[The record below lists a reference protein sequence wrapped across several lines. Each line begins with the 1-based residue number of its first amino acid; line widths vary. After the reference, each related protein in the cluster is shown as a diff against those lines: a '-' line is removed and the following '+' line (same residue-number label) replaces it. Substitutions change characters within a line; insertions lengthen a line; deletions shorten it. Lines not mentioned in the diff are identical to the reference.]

1 MNDGMKKF
9 SNMRSMMTALLCVLL
24 SFSAIAQNRITVTG
38 VIYDENGEPMPGA
51 GVLIEGTTKGAV
63 ADIDGKY
70 SIETAK
76 GTALV
81 YNFIG
86 YKDQVVT
93 VREKS
98 VINVTLEPDR
108 TVLDEV
114 VVVGYGTMK
123 KSDLT
128 GSVSSVNSK
137 AIEVFKTGSVMEAL
151 GGQVAGVN
159 VVSADGTPGGSF
171 DIKIRG
177 IGTVNGDS
185 SPLYIVDGFEVESL
199 SFLASQDILKMDF
212 LKDASAS
219 AIYGARAANGVV
231 LVTTKSGRN
240 GRPEVTYNG
249 SASYR
254 VLSKQLEVLDPYEF
268 VKLQL
273 ELNPTRYGT
282 RYFNVGED
290 SKGQPYKYQSMDDY
304 LGVTGVRWQDEAF
317 RPTWSQNHDISV
329 RGGSKD
335 TQYNISFSHFD
346 EDGLFKANTYKKNTA
361 RIKFTQN
368 IFKWLK
374 FDASVNYTNRKTT
387 GIGTGGSTLSNILQY
402 RPVGGLYTS
411 DYQLRY
417 NAVDPMLEEV
427 GLSNSNYF
435 NPILNS
441 ETVDQVTRI
450 DQWFANGS
458 LTFNLAKGLTFKTS
472 ASYSTDFRRSDTFY
486 SDESANASRGSGAYG
501 GSNYYR
507 GLKWSNSN
515 VLTYAKTF
523 DKKHATNFTL
533 GHETTY
539 NMTEN
544 LYGESKEF
552 PLDNLGVDNLGLGAV
567 PSSVTSNKSDSR
579 RLSFFARAFYSYDER
594 YMITATVRADA
605 STVFAASNK
614 WGFFP
619 SFAAAWNIAN
629 EPFLKDVKWIDNL
642 KLRAGW
648 GTVGNDRISNYLS
661 LDLYTSLKYGVG
673 GKQVTVLQPS
683 QLSNKN
689 LKWEGST
696 TTNLGLDLGFFKSR
710 LNVTADAFLKDSKDL
725 LLAQNLAYVT
735 GFGSQWQNVGKVR
748 NKGIELTVN
757 SVNFN
762 NRNFFWS
769 TDFNISFIKN
779 TLVALQDG
787 TDYILSRSG
796 FNSNFSSY
804 DYIAMVGEAI
814 GNMYGYVFDGIY
826 QSDDF
831 NVHADGTMHLKPGI
845 VDISEHAGEA
855 VKPGFVKY
863 KDIDG
868 DGIITTEDRQIIG
881 NGQPDWFGGIT
892 NSFQVYGVDLS
903 FMFQYS
909 VGNDVYNAQ
918 RMFSTQS
925 RLEMQNNL
933 AEVKDRWTAT
943 NASNLVPSAKGYVA
957 YDVYSRFIED
967 GSFLRLKNITL
978 GYTIPE
984 RLTRKFYVNKLRIY
998 ASANNLFLLTK
1009 YSGFDP
1015 EVNMKSS
1022 NLMPSFDFG
1031 AYPKSKTF
1039 TFGVELNF

>member
-1 MNDGMKKF
+1 MKRF
-9 SNMRSMMTALLCVLL
+9 SSDKMRRLMTALICVLL
-24 SFSAIAQNRITVTG
+24 SFSAIAQKRLTVTG
-38 VIYDENGEPMPGA
+38 VVSDENGAPLTGA
-51 GVLIEGTTKGAV
+51 GVMIEGTLKGTV
-63 ADIDGKY
+63 TDIDGKY
-70 SIETAK
+70 SIEAAT
-76 GTALV
+76 GTVLI

-86 YKDQVVT
+86 YKNHSVI
-93 VREKS
+93 VRDNS
-98 VINVTLEPDR
+98 VINVSLEPDR
-108 TVLDEV
+108 NILDEV

-128 GSVSSVNSK
+128 GSVSSVSSK
-137 AIEVFKTGSVMEAL
+137 AIEVFKTGHVMEAL
-151 GGQVAGVN
+151 GGQIAGVN
-159 VVSADGTPGGSF
+159 ITSTDGTPGGGF

-185 SPLYIVDGFEVESL
+185 SPLYIVDGFEVESI
-199 SFLASQDILKMDF
+199 SFLANQDIAKIDV

-231 LVTTKSGRN
+231 LVTTKSGRV

-254 VLSKQLEVLDPYEF
+254 TLSKQLEVLDPYEF

-304 LGVTGVRWQDEAF
+304 LGVTGVRWQEEAF

-335 TQYNISFSHFD
+335 SQYNISFSHFD

-368 IFKWLK
+368 IFKWLR
-374 FDASVNYTNRKTT
+374 FDTSVNYTNRKTT

-458 LTFNLAKGLTFKTS
+458 LTFQLAKGLTFKTS
-472 ASYSTDFRRSDTFY
+472 GSFSTDVRRSDTFY

-501 GSNYYR
+501 GSNISR
-507 GLKWSNSN
+507 TLKWSNSN

-523 DKKHATNFTL
+523 NEKHVTNFTL

-539 NMTEN
+539 NMVEN

-552 PLDNLGVDNLGLGAV
+552 PLDNLGTDNLGLGAV

-579 RLSFFARAFYSYDER
+579 RLSFFARAFYNYDQR

-619 SFAAAWNIAN
+619 SFAGAWNIAN
-629 EPFLKDVKWIDNL
+629 EPFLKDVEWIDNL

-683 QLSNKN
+683 QLSNKD

-710 LNVTADAFLKDSKDL
+710 LNITLDAFLKDSKDL

-762 NRNFFWS
+762 KKNFFWS

-804 DYIAMVGEAI
+804 DYIAMVGESL

-831 NVHADGTMHLKPGI
+831 NVYADGTMHLKPGI

-863 KDIDG
+863 KDLDG

-892 NSFQVYGVDLS
+892 NSFQFYGVDFS
-903 FMFQYS
+903 FMFQFC

-984 RLTRKFYVNKLRIY
+984 RLTRKIFVSKLRLY
-998 ASANNLFLLTK
+998 ATASNLFLLTK

-1031 AYPKSKTF
+1031 AYPKNKTF

>member
-1 MNDGMKKF
+1 MKIF
-9 SNMRSMMTALLCVLL
+9 SSNNMKRLMTALMCVLL
-24 SFSAIAQNRITVTG
+24 SFSALAQKKLTVTG
-38 VIYDENGEPMPGA
+38 VVSDETGSPLTGA
-51 GVLIEGTTKGAV
+51 GVMIVGTSKGTV
-63 ADIDGKY
+63 TDIDGKY
-70 SIETAK
+70 SIEVAS
-76 GTALV
+76 GAALV
-81 YNFIG
+81 YNYIG
-86 YKDQVVT
+86 YETKQII
-93 VREKS
+93 VRDNK
-98 VINVTLEPDR
+98 VINVTLTPDKN
-108 TVLDEV
+108 VLDDV
-114 VVVGYGTMK
+114 VVIGYGTMK

-128 GSVSSVNSK
+128 GSVSSVSSK
-137 AIEVFKTGSVMEAL
+137 AIEAFKTGTVMEAL
-151 GGQVAGVN
+151 GGQIAGVN
-159 VVSADGTPGGSF
+159 IVSTDGTPGGSF

-185 SPLYIVDGFEVESL
+185 SPLYIVDGFEVESI
-199 SFLASQDILKMDF
+199 SYLANQDIQSIDV

-219 AIYGARAANGVV
+219 AIYGARAANGVI
-231 LVTTKSGRN
+231 LVTTKSGRE
-240 GRPEVTYNG
+240 GRTEVTYNG

-290 SKGQPYKYQSMDDY
+290 SNGTPYKYQSMDDY
-304 LGVTGVRWQDEAF
+304 IGVQGVQWQNESF

-329 RGGSKD
+329 RGGNKD

-346 EDGLFKANTYKKNTA
+346 EDGLFQANTYTKNSA
-361 RIKFTQN
+361 RVKISQK
-368 IFKWLK
+368 IFKWLR
-374 FDASVNYTNRKTT
+374 FDGSVNYTNRKNT

-441 ETVDQVTRI
+441 ETVDQTTKI
-450 DQWFANGS
+450 DQWIANGS
-458 LTFNLAKGLTFKTS
+458 LTFQLAKGLTFKTS
-472 ASYSTDFRRSDTFY
+472 GSYSTDFRRYDTFY
-486 SDESANASRGSGAYG
+486 SDESAMAARGSGAYG
-501 GSNYYR
+501 NSSITRN
-507 GLKWSNSN
+507 LKWSNSN

-523 DKKHATNFTL
+523 AKKHATNFTL
-533 GHETTY
+533 GHETVY
-539 NMTEN
+539 NMSEN

-567 PSSVTSNKSDSR
+567 PSSVSSSKSDSR
-579 RLSFFARAFYSYDER
+579 RLSFFARAFYNYDQR
-594 YMITATVRADA
+594 YMLTATVRADA
-605 STVFAASNK
+605 STVFSDQNK

-619 SFAAAWNIAN
+619 SFAAAWNIAK
-629 EPFLKDVKWIDNL
+629 EPFMKDVSWMDNF

-648 GTVGNDRISNYLS
+648 GTVGNDKISNYLS
-661 LDLYTSLKYGVG
+661 LDLYSSLKYGVG
-673 GKQVTVLQPS
+673 GKQVTVLQPT
-683 QLSNKN
+683 QLSNKD

-696 TTNLGLDLGFFKSR
+696 TTNLGLDLGFFDSR
-710 LNVTADAFLKDSKDL
+710 LNVTIDAFLKDSKDL
-725 LLAQNLAYVT
+725 LLAQNLALAT
-735 GFGSQWQNVGKVR
+735 GFSSQWQNVGKVR
-748 NKGIELTVN
+748 NKGIELTINSINVN
-757 SVNFN
+757 KK
-762 NRNFFWS
+762 NFFWS
-769 TDFNISFIKN
+769 TDFNISFIRN
-779 TLVALQDG
+779 TLVSLQDG

-804 DYIAMVGEAI
+804 DYIAMVGESL

-855 VKPGFVKY
+855 VKPGYVKY
-863 KDIDG
+863 KDLDG
-868 DGIITTEDRQIIG
+868 DGIITTDDRQIIG
-881 NGQPDWFGGIT
+881 NGQPDMYGGIT
-892 NSFQVYGVDLS
+892 NTFKLYGIDLS
-903 FMFQYS
+903 FMFQFS
-909 VGNDVYNAQ
+909 IGNDVYNAQ

-943 NASNLVPSAKGYVA
+943 NASNLVPAAKGYVP

-984 RLTRKFYVNKLRIY
+984 KLTRKIHISKLRFY
-998 ASANNLFLLTK
+998 ASANNLFILTK

-1015 EVNMKSS
+1015 EVNMRSS

-1031 AYPKSKTF
+1031 AYPKNKAF
-1039 TFGVELNF
+1039 TFGIELNF

>member
-1 MNDGMKKF
+1 
-9 SNMRSMMTALLCVLL
+9 MTALLCVLL
-24 SFSAIAQNRITVTG
+24 SFSAIAQNRLTVTG
-38 VIYDENGEPMPGA
+38 VVSDENGEPLAGA
-51 GVLIEGTTKGAV
+51 GVLIEGTTKGTV
-63 ADIDGKY
+63 TDIDGKY
-70 SIETAK
+70 SIEAAK
-76 GTALV
+76 GTVLV
-81 YNFIG
+81 FNYIG
-86 YKDQVVT
+86 YKNQNVI
-93 VREKS
+93 VREKAS
-98 VINVTLEPDR
+98 INVTLEPDR

-128 GSVSSVNSK
+128 GSVSSVSSK
-137 AIEVFKTGSVMEAL
+137 AIEVFKTATVMEAL
-151 GGQVAGVN
+151 GGQIAGVN
-159 VVSADGTPGGSF
+159 ITSADGTPGGGF

-177 IGTVNGDS
+177 IGTVNGDA

-199 SFLASQDILKMDF
+199 SFLANQDILKIDV

-254 VLSKQLEVLDPYEF
+254 ILAKQLEVLDPYEF

-273 ELNPTRYGT
+273 ELNPNRYGT

-290 SKGQPYKYQSMDDY
+290 SKGQPYKYQSMEDY
-304 LGVTGVRWQDEAF
+304 LGVEGVKWQDEAF

-335 TQYNISFSHFD
+335 SQYNISFSHFD
-346 EDGLFKANTYKKNTA
+346 EDGLFKANTFRKNTA

-368 IFKWLK
+368 IFKWLR

-458 LTFNLAKGLTFKTS
+458 LTFQLAKGLTFKTS
-472 ASYSTDFRRSDTFY
+472 ASYSNDFRRNDTFY
-486 SDESANASRGSGAYG
+486 SDESANASRSSGAYG
-501 GSNYYR
+501 GSTTQR
-507 GLKWSNSN
+507 TLKWSNSN

-523 DKKHATNFTL
+523 DKKHVTNFTL

-539 NMTEN
+539 NMSES

-567 PSSVTSNKSDSR
+567 PSSVTSSKSDSR

-605 STVFAASNK
+605 STVFSASNK
-614 WGFFP
+614 WGCFP

-629 EPFLKDVKWIDNL
+629 EPFLKDAQWIDNL

-696 TTNLGLDLGFFKSR
+696 TTNVGLDLGFFKSR
-710 LNVTADAFLKDSKDL
+710 LNVTLDAFLKDSKDL

-748 NKGIELTVN
+748 NKGIELTIN

-762 NRNFFWS
+762 RKNFFWS

-779 TLVALQDG
+779 TLMSLQDG

-831 NVHADGTMHLKPGI
+831 NVYADGTMHLKPGI

-863 KDIDG
+863 KDLDG

-892 NSFQVYGVDLS
+892 NSFQFYGVDFS
-903 FMFQYS
+903 FMFQYT

-984 RLTRKFYVNKLRIY
+984 RLTRKIFVSKLRLY
-998 ASANNLFLLTK
+998 ATASNLFLLTK

-1031 AYPKSKTF
+1031 AYPKNKAF

>member
-1 MNDGMKKF
+1 
-9 SNMRSMMTALLCVLL
+9 MRRLMTALICVLL
-24 SFSAIAQNRITVTG
+24 SFSAIAQKRLTVTG
-38 VIYDENGEPMPGA
+38 VVSDENGAPLTGA
-51 GVLIEGTTKGAV
+51 GVMIEGTLKGTV
-63 ADIDGKY
+63 TDIDGKY
-70 SIETAK
+70 SIEAAT
-76 GTALV
+76 GTVLI

-86 YKDQVVT
+86 YKNHSVI
-93 VREKS
+93 VRDNS
-98 VINVTLEPDR
+98 VINVSLEPDR
-108 TVLDEV
+108 NILDEV

-128 GSVSSVNSK
+128 GSVSSVSSK
-137 AIEVFKTGSVMEAL
+137 AIEVFKTGHVMEAL
-151 GGQVAGVN
+151 GGQIAGVN
-159 VVSADGTPGGSF
+159 ITSTDGTPGGGF

-185 SPLYIVDGFEVESL
+185 SPLYIVDGFEVESI
-199 SFLASQDILKMDF
+199 SFLANQDIAKIDV

-231 LVTTKSGRN
+231 LVTTKSGRV

-254 VLSKQLEVLDPYEF
+254 ILSKQLEVLDPYEF

-304 LGVTGVRWQDEAF
+304 LGVTGVRWQEEAF

-335 TQYNISFSHFD
+335 SQYNISFSHFD

-368 IFKWLK
+368 IFKWLR
-374 FDASVNYTNRKTT
+374 FDTSVNYTNRKTT

-458 LTFNLAKGLTFKTS
+458 LTFQLAKGLTFKTS
-472 ASYSTDFRRSDTFY
+472 GSFSTDVRRSDTFY

-501 GSNYYR
+501 GSNISR
-507 GLKWSNSN
+507 TLKWSNSN

-523 DKKHATNFTL
+523 NEKHVTNFTL

-539 NMTEN
+539 NMVEN

-552 PLDNLGVDNLGLGAV
+552 PLDNLGTDNLGLGAV

-579 RLSFFARAFYSYDER
+579 RLSFFARAFYNYDQR

-619 SFAAAWNIAN
+619 SFAGAWNIAN
-629 EPFLKDVKWIDNL
+629 EPFLKDVEWIDNL

-683 QLSNKN
+683 QLSNKD

-710 LNVTADAFLKDSKDL
+710 LNITLDAFLKDSKDL

-762 NRNFFWS
+762 KKNFFWS

-804 DYIAMVGEAI
+804 DYIAMVGESL

-831 NVHADGTMHLKPGI
+831 NVYADGTMHLKPGI

-863 KDIDG
+863 KDLDG

-892 NSFQVYGVDLS
+892 NSFQFYGVDFS
-903 FMFQYS
+903 FMFQFC

-984 RLTRKFYVNKLRIY
+984 RLTRKIFVSKLRLY
-998 ASANNLFLLTK
+998 ATASNLFLLTK

-1031 AYPKSKTF
+1031 AYPKNKTF

>member
-1 MNDGMKKF
+1 
-9 SNMRSMMTALLCVLL
+9 MTALICVLL
-24 SFSAIAQNRITVTG
+24 SFSAIAQKRLTVTG
-38 VIYDENGEPMPGA
+38 VVSDENGAPLTGA
-51 GVLIEGTTKGAV
+51 GVMIEGTLKGTV
-63 ADIDGKY
+63 TDIDGKY
-70 SIETAK
+70 SIEAAT
-76 GTALV
+76 GTVLI

-86 YKDQVVT
+86 YKNHSVI
-93 VREKS
+93 VRDNS
-98 VINVTLEPDR
+98 VINVSLEPDR
-108 TVLDEV
+108 NILDEV

-128 GSVSSVNSK
+128 GSVSSVSSK
-137 AIEVFKTGSVMEAL
+137 AIEVFKTGHVMEAL
-151 GGQVAGVN
+151 GGQIAGVN
-159 VVSADGTPGGSF
+159 ITSTDGTPGGGF

-185 SPLYIVDGFEVESL
+185 SPLYIVDGFEVESI
-199 SFLASQDILKMDF
+199 SFLANQDIAKIDV

-231 LVTTKSGRN
+231 LVTTKSGRV

-254 VLSKQLEVLDPYEF
+254 TLSKQLEVLDPYEF

-304 LGVTGVRWQDEAF
+304 LGVTGVRWQEEAF

-335 TQYNISFSHFD
+335 SQYNILFSHFD

-368 IFKWLK
+368 IFKWLR
-374 FDASVNYTNRKTT
+374 FDTSVNYTNRKTT

-458 LTFNLAKGLTFKTS
+458 LTFQLAKGLTFKTS
-472 ASYSTDFRRSDTFY
+472 GSFSTDVRRSDTFY

-501 GSNYYR
+501 GSNISR
-507 GLKWSNSN
+507 TLKWSNSN

-523 DKKHATNFTL
+523 NEKHVTNFTL

-539 NMTEN
+539 NMVEN

-552 PLDNLGVDNLGLGAV
+552 PLDNLGTDNLGLGAV

-579 RLSFFARAFYSYDER
+579 RLSFFARAFYNYDQR

-619 SFAAAWNIAN
+619 SFAGAWNIAN
-629 EPFLKDVKWIDNL
+629 EPFLKDVEWIDNL

-683 QLSNKN
+683 QLSNKD

-710 LNVTADAFLKDSKDL
+710 LNITLDAFLKDSKDL

-762 NRNFFWS
+762 KKNFFWS

-804 DYIAMVGEAI
+804 DYIAMVGESL

-831 NVHADGTMHLKPGI
+831 NVYADGTMHLKPGI

-863 KDIDG
+863 KDLDG

-892 NSFQVYGVDLS
+892 NSFQFYGVDFS
-903 FMFQYS
+903 FMFQFC

-984 RLTRKFYVNKLRIY
+984 RLTRKIFVSKLRLY
-998 ASANNLFLLTK
+998 ATASNLFLLTK

-1031 AYPKSKTF
+1031 AYPKNKTF

>member
-1 MNDGMKKF
+1 MKIF
-9 SNMRSMMTALLCVLL
+9 SNMRSLMTALLCVLL
-24 SFSAIAQNRITVTG
+24 SFSAIAQNRLTVTG
-38 VIYDENGEPMPGA
+38 VVSDENSEPLVGA
-51 GVLIEGTTKGAV
+51 GVLIEGTTKGTV
-63 ADIDGKY
+63 TDIDGKY
-70 SIETAK
+70 SIEAAK
-76 GTALV
+76 GTVLV
-81 YNFIG
+81 FNYIG
-86 YKDQVVT
+86 YKNQNVI
-93 VREKS
+93 VREKAS
-98 VINVTLEPDR
+98 INVTLEPDR

-128 GSVSSVNSK
+128 GSVSSVSSK
-137 AIEVFKTGSVMEAL
+137 AIEVFKTATVMEAL
-151 GGQVAGVN
+151 GGQIAGVN
-159 VVSADGTPGGSF
+159 ITSADGTPGGSF

-177 IGTVNGDS
+177 IGTVNGDA

-199 SFLASQDILKMDF
+199 SFLANQDILKIDV

-254 VLSKQLEVLDPYEF
+254 ILAKQLEVLDPYEF

-273 ELNPTRYGT
+273 ELNPNRYGT

-290 SKGQPYKYQSMDDY
+290 SKGQPYKYQSMEDY
-304 LGVTGVRWQDEAF
+304 LGVEGVKWQDEAF

-335 TQYNISFSHFD
+335 SQYNISFSHFD
-346 EDGLFKANTYKKNTA
+346 EDGLFKANTFRKNTA

-368 IFKWLK
+368 IFKWLR

-458 LTFNLAKGLTFKTS
+458 LTFQLAKGLTFKTS
-472 ASYSTDFRRSDTFY
+472 ASYSNDFRRNDTFY
-486 SDESANASRGSGAYG
+486 SDESANASRSSGAYG
-501 GSNYYR
+501 GSTTQR
-507 GLKWSNSN
+507 TLKWSNSN

-523 DKKHATNFTL
+523 DKKHVTNFTL

-539 NMTEN
+539 NMSES

-567 PSSVTSNKSDSR
+567 PSSVTSSKSDSR
-579 RLSFFARAFYSYDER
+579 RLSFFARAFYNYDQR

-629 EPFLKDVKWIDNL
+629 EPFLKDVSWIDNL

-710 LNVTADAFLKDSKDL
+710 LNVTLDAFLKDSKDL

-748 NKGIELTVN
+748 NKGIELTIN

-762 NRNFFWS
+762 RKNFFWS

-779 TLVALQDG
+779 TLMSLQDG

-804 DYIAMVGEAI
+804 DYIAMVGESL

-831 NVHADGTMHLKPGI
+831 NVYADGTMHLKPGI

-863 KDIDG
+863 KDLDG

-892 NSFQVYGVDLS
+892 NSFQFYGVDFS
-903 FMFQYS
+903 FMFQYT

-984 RLTRKFYVNKLRIY
+984 RLTRKIFVSKLRLY
-998 ASANNLFLLTK
+998 ATASNLFLLTK

-1031 AYPKSKTF
+1031 AYPKNKAF

>member
-1 MNDGMKKF
+1 MKIF
-9 SNMRSMMTALLCVLL
+9 SNMRSLMTALLCVLL
-24 SFSAIAQNRITVTG
+24 SFSAIAQNRLTVTG
-38 VIYDENGEPMPGA
+38 VVSDENGEPLAGA
-51 GVLIEGTTKGAV
+51 GVLIEGTTKGTV
-63 ADIDGKY
+63 TDIDGKY
-70 SIETAK
+70 SIEAAK
-76 GTALV
+76 GTVLV
-81 YNFIG
+81 FNYIG
-86 YKDQVVT
+86 YKNQNVI
-93 VREKS
+93 VREKAS
-98 VINVTLEPDR
+98 INVTLEPDR

-128 GSVSSVNSK
+128 GSVSSVSSK
-137 AIEVFKTGSVMEAL
+137 AIEVFKTATVMEAL
-151 GGQVAGVN
+151 GGQIAGVN
-159 VVSADGTPGGSF
+159 ITSADGTPGGGF

-177 IGTVNGDS
+177 IGTVNGDA

-199 SFLASQDILKMDF
+199 SFLANQDILKIDV

-335 TQYNISFSHFD
+335 SQYNISFSHFD
-346 EDGLFKANTYKKNTA
+346 EDGLFKANTFRKNTA

-368 IFKWLK
+368 IFKWLR

-458 LTFNLAKGLTFKTS
+458 LTFQLAKGLTFKTS
-472 ASYSTDFRRSDTFY
+472 ASYSNDFRRNDTFY
-486 SDESANASRGSGAYG
+486 SDESANASRSSGAYG
-501 GSNYYR
+501 GSTTQR
-507 GLKWSNSN
+507 TLKWSNSN

-523 DKKHATNFTL
+523 DKKHVTNFTL

-539 NMTEN
+539 NMSES

-567 PSSVTSNKSDSR
+567 PSSVTSSKSDSR

-605 STVFAASNK
+605 STVFSASNK
-614 WGFFP
+614 WGCFP

-629 EPFLKDVKWIDNL
+629 EPFLKDAQWIDNL

-696 TTNLGLDLGFFKSR
+696 TTNVGLDLGFFKSR
-710 LNVTADAFLKDSKDL
+710 LNVTLDAFLKDSKDL

-748 NKGIELTVN
+748 NKGIELTIN

-762 NRNFFWS
+762 RKNFFWS

-779 TLVALQDG
+779 TLMSLQDG

-831 NVHADGTMHLKPGI
+831 NVYADGTMHLKPGI

-863 KDIDG
+863 KDLDG

-892 NSFQVYGVDLS
+892 NSFQFYGVDFS
-903 FMFQYS
+903 FMFQYT

-984 RLTRKFYVNKLRIY
+984 RLTRKIFVSKLRLY
-998 ASANNLFLLTK
+998 ATASNLFLLTK

-1031 AYPKSKTF
+1031 AYPKNKAF

>member
-1 MNDGMKKF
+1 MKIF
-9 SNMRSMMTALLCVLL
+9 SNMRSLMTALLCVLL
-24 SFSAIAQNRITVTG
+24 SFSAIAQNRLTVTG
-38 VIYDENGEPMPGA
+38 VVSDENGEPLAGA
-51 GVLIEGTTKGAV
+51 GVLIEGTTKGTV
-63 ADIDGKY
+63 TDIDGKY
-70 SIETAK
+70 SIEAAK
-76 GTALV
+76 GTVLV
-81 YNFIG
+81 FNYIG
-86 YKDQVVT
+86 YKNQNVI
-93 VREKS
+93 VREKAS
-98 VINVTLEPDR
+98 INVTLEPDR

-128 GSVSSVNSK
+128 GSVSSVSSK
-137 AIEVFKTGSVMEAL
+137 AIEVFKTATVMEAL
-151 GGQVAGVN
+151 GGQIAGVN
-159 VVSADGTPGGSF
+159 ITSADGTPGGGF

-177 IGTVNGDS
+177 IGTVNGDA

-199 SFLASQDILKMDF
+199 SFLANQDILKIDV

-254 VLSKQLEVLDPYEF
+254 ILAKQLEVLDPYEF

-273 ELNPTRYGT
+273 ELNPNRYGT

-290 SKGQPYKYQSMDDY
+290 SKGQPYKYQSMEDY
-304 LGVTGVRWQDEAF
+304 LGVEGVKWQDEAF

-335 TQYNISFSHFD
+335 SQYNISFSHFD
-346 EDGLFKANTYKKNTA
+346 EDGLFKANTFRKNTA

-368 IFKWLK
+368 IFKWLR

-458 LTFNLAKGLTFKTS
+458 LTFQLAKGLTFKTS
-472 ASYSTDFRRSDTFY
+472 ASYSNDFRRNDTFY
-486 SDESANASRGSGAYG
+486 SDESANASRSSGAYG
-501 GSNYYR
+501 GSTTQR
-507 GLKWSNSN
+507 TLKWSNSN

-523 DKKHATNFTL
+523 DKKHVTNFTL

-539 NMTEN
+539 NMSES

-567 PSSVTSNKSDSR
+567 PSSVTSSKSDSR

-605 STVFAASNK
+605 STVFSASNK
-614 WGFFP
+614 WGCFP

-629 EPFLKDVKWIDNL
+629 EPFLKDAQWIDNL

-696 TTNLGLDLGFFKSR
+696 TTNVGLDLGFFKSR
-710 LNVTADAFLKDSKDL
+710 LNVTLDAFLKDSKDL

-748 NKGIELTVN
+748 NKGIELTIN

-762 NRNFFWS
+762 RKNFFWS

-779 TLVALQDG
+779 TLMSLQDG

-831 NVHADGTMHLKPGI
+831 NVYADGTMHLKPGI

-863 KDIDG
+863 KDLDG

-892 NSFQVYGVDLS
+892 NSFQFYGVDFS
-903 FMFQYS
+903 FMFQYT

-984 RLTRKFYVNKLRIY
+984 RLTRKIFVSKLRLY
-998 ASANNLFLLTK
+998 ATASNLFLLTK

-1031 AYPKSKTF
+1031 AYPKNKAF

>member
-1 MNDGMKKF
+1 
-9 SNMRSMMTALLCVLL
+9 MRRLMTALVCVLL
-24 SFSAIAQNRITVTG
+24 SFSAIAQKRLTVTG
-38 VIYDENGEPMPGA
+38 VVSDENGDPLAGA
-51 GVLIEGTTKGAV
+51 GVMIEGTNKGTV
-63 ADIDGKY
+63 TDIDGKY
-70 SIETAK
+70 SIETAT
-76 GTALV
+76 GAVLV

-86 YKDQVVT
+86 YKNQSEI
-93 VREKS
+93 VRENK
-98 VINVTLEPDR
+98 VINVVLEPDKNI
-108 TVLDEV
+108 LDEV

-151 GGQVAGVN
+151 GGQIAGVN
-159 VVSADGTPGGSF
+159 ITSADGTPGGGF

-177 IGTVNGDS
+177 IGTVNGDA
-185 SPLYIVDGFEVESL
+185 SPLYIVDGFEVDNL
-199 SFLASQDILKMDF
+199 SFLANQDILKVDV

-240 GRPEVTYNG
+240 GRTEVTYNG

-254 VLSKQLEVLDPYEF
+254 VLAKQLEVLDPYEF

-273 ELNPTRYGT
+273 ELNPTRYGQ

-304 LGVTGVRWQDEAF
+304 LGMQGVRWQNEAF
-317 RPTWSQNHDISV
+317 RPTWSSNHDISV
-329 RGGSKD
+329 RGGDKD
-335 TQYNISFSHFD
+335 TQYNLSFSHFD
-346 EDGLFKANTYKKNTA
+346 EDGLFKANTFKKNTA
-361 RIKFTQN
+361 RIKFTQQ
-368 IFKWLK
+368 ILKWLK
-374 FDASVNYTNRKTT
+374 FDASINYTNSKTT

-402 RPVGGLYTS
+402 RPTGGLYTS

-441 ETVDQVTRI
+441 ETVDQVKKI
-450 DQWFANGS
+450 DQWIANGS
-458 LTFNLAKGLTFKTS
+458 LTFRLAKGLTFKTS
-472 ASYSTDFRRSDTFY
+472 ASFNTAFRRDDTFY
-486 SDESANASRGSGAYG
+486 KDESAMASRGSGAYG
-501 GSNYYR
+501 NSKTTR
-507 GLKWSNSN
+507 SLRWSNSN

-523 DKKHATNFTL
+523 DKKHVTNFTL

-539 NMTEN
+539 TLSEN
-544 LYGESKEF
+544 IYGESKEF

-567 PSSVTSNKSDSR
+567 PSAVTSGKSDSR
-579 RLSFFARAFYSYDER
+579 RLSFFARAFYNYDQR
-594 YMITATVRADA
+594 YMLTVTARADA

-619 SFAAAWNIAN
+619 SFAGAWNIAN
-629 EPFLKDVKWIDNL
+629 EPFMKDVNWIDNF

-661 LDLYTSLKYGVG
+661 LDLYSSLKYGVG

-683 QLSNKN
+683 QLSNKD

-696 TTNLGLDLGFFKSR
+696 TTNLGLDLGFFDSR
-710 LNVTADAFLKDSKDL
+710 INVTVDAFMKDSKDL

-748 NKGIELTVN
+748 NKGIELTIN
-757 SVNFN
+757 SVNIN
-762 NRNFFWS
+762 KKNFFWS

-787 TDYILSRSG
+787 TDYILSKTG

-804 DYIAMVGEAI
+804 DYIAMVGESL

-845 VDISEHAGEA
+845 VDISDHAGEA

-863 KDIDG
+863 KDLDG

-892 NSFQVYGVDLS
+892 NSFQFYGVDLS
-903 FMFQYS
+903 FMFQFT

-984 RLTRKFYVNKLRIY
+984 RLTRKIYVSKLRVY

-1015 EVNMKSS
+1015 EVNMRSS

-1031 AYPKSKTF
+1031 AYPKNKAF

>member
-1 MNDGMKKF
+1 
-9 SNMRSMMTALLCVLL
+9 
-24 SFSAIAQNRITVTG
+24 
-38 VIYDENGEPMPGA
+38 
-51 GVLIEGTTKGAV
+51 
-63 ADIDGKY
+63 
-70 SIETAK
+70 
-76 GTALV
+76 
-81 YNFIG
+81 
-86 YKDQVVT
+86 
-93 VREKS
+93 
-98 VINVTLEPDR
+98 
-108 TVLDEV
+108 
-114 VVVGYGTMK
+114 
-123 KSDLT
+123 
-128 GSVSSVNSK
+128 
-137 AIEVFKTGSVMEAL
+137 
-151 GGQVAGVN
+151 
-159 VVSADGTPGGSF
+159 
-171 DIKIRG
+171 
-177 IGTVNGDS
+177 
-185 SPLYIVDGFEVESL
+185 
-199 SFLASQDILKMDF
+199 
-212 LKDASAS
+212 
-219 AIYGARAANGVV
+219 
-231 LVTTKSGRN
+231 
-240 GRPEVTYNG
+240 
-249 SASYR
+249 
-254 VLSKQLEVLDPYEF
+254 
-268 VKLQL
+268 
-273 ELNPTRYGT
+273 
-282 RYFNVGED
+282 
-290 SKGQPYKYQSMDDY
+290 
-304 LGVTGVRWQDEAF
+304 
-317 RPTWSQNHDISV
+317 
-329 RGGSKD
+329 
-335 TQYNISFSHFD
+335 
-346 EDGLFKANTYKKNTA
+346 
-361 RIKFTQN
+361 
-368 IFKWLK
+368 
-374 FDASVNYTNRKTT
+374 
-387 GIGTGGSTLSNILQY
+387 
-402 RPVGGLYTS
+402 
-411 DYQLRY
+411 
-417 NAVDPMLEEV
+417 
-427 GLSNSNYF
+427 
-435 NPILNS
+435 
-441 ETVDQVTRI
+441 
-450 DQWFANGS
+450 
-458 LTFNLAKGLTFKTS
+458 
-472 ASYSTDFRRSDTFY
+472 
-486 SDESANASRGSGAYG
+486 
-501 GSNYYR
+501 
-507 GLKWSNSN
+507 
-515 VLTYAKTF
+515 
-523 DKKHATNFTL
+523 
-533 GHETTY
+533 
-539 NMTEN
+539 MTEN

-567 PSSVTSNKSDSR
+567 PSSVTSNKSDNR

-605 STVFAASNK
+605 STVFSASNK
-614 WGFFP
+614 WGCFP

-629 EPFLKDVKWIDNL
+629 EPFLEDAQWIDNL

-710 LNVTADAFLKDSKDL
+710 LNVTLDAFLKDSKDL

-748 NKGIELTVN
+748 NKGIELTIN

-804 DYIAMVGEAI
+804 DYIAMLGEAL

-881 NGQPDWFGGIT
+881 NGQPDWFGGLT
-892 NSFQVYGVDLS
+892 NSFQFYGVDLS

-943 NASNLVPSAKGYVA
+943 NASNLVPSAKGDVA

-984 RLTRKFYVNKLRIY
+984 RLTRKIFVNKLRIY

>member
-1 MNDGMKKF
+1 
-9 SNMRSMMTALLCVLL
+9 MTALICVLL

-38 VIYDENGEPMPGA
+38 VVSDENGEPLAGA
-51 GVLIEGTTKGAV
+51 GVMIEGTTQGTV
-63 ADIDGKY
+63 TDLDGKY
-70 SIETAK
+70 SIETTTGTILVYNYIGYK
-76 GTALV
+76 SQTALV
-81 YNFIG
+81 RD
-86 YKDQVVT
+86 KK
-93 VREKS
+93 E
-98 VINVTLEPDR
+98 INMVLEPDR
-108 TVLDEV
+108 NILDEV

-159 VVSADGTPGGSF
+159 IVSADGTPRGGF

-199 SFLASQDILKMDF
+199 SFLANQDILSMDF

-254 VLSKQLEVLDPYEF
+254 ILSKQLEVLDPYEF

-273 ELNPTRYGT
+273 ELNPARYGT
-282 RYFNVGED
+282 RYFNVGQD
-290 SKGQPYKYQSMDDY
+290 SKGETYKYQSMEDY
-304 LGVTGVRWQDEAF
+304 IGMEGVRWQDESF

-329 RGGSKD
+329 RGGTKD
-335 TQYNISFSHFD
+335 SQYNISFSHFD

-374 FDASVNYTNRKTT
+374 FDTSINYTNRKTT

-402 RPVGGLYTS
+402 RPTGGLYTS

-458 LTFNLAKGLTFKTS
+458 LTFQLAKGLTFKTS
-472 ASYSTDFRRSDTFY
+472 ASYSNDFRRNDTFY
-486 SDESANASRGSGAYG
+486 SDESANASRSSGAYG
-501 GSNYYR
+501 GSSTQR
-507 GLKWSNSN
+507 TLKWSNSN
-515 VLTYAKTF
+515 VLTYARTF
-523 DKKHATNFTL
+523 AEKHVTNFTL

-539 NMTEN
+539 NLSES

-567 PSSVTSNKSDSR
+567 PSSVTSSKSDSR
-579 RLSFFARAFYSYDER
+579 RLSFFARAFYNYDER
-594 YMITATVRADA
+594 YMLTATVRADA

-629 EPFLKDVKWIDNL
+629 EPFLKDKQWIDNL

-683 QLSNKN
+683 QLSNKD

-696 TTNLGLDLGFFKSR
+696 TTNLGLDLGFFDSR
-710 LNVTADAFLKDSKDL
+710 LNVTVDAFIKDSKDL

-748 NKGIELTVN
+748 NKGIELTIN
-757 SVNFN
+757 SVNVN
-762 NRNFFWS
+762 NKNFFWS

-804 DYIAMVGEAI
+804 DYIAMVGESL

-831 NVHADGTMHLKPGI
+831 EVYADGTMHLKPGI

-855 VKPGFVKY
+855 VQPGFVKY

-892 NSFQVYGVDLS
+892 NRFQFFGVDLS

-984 RLTRKFYVNKLRIY
+984 RLTRKIYVSKLRLY
-998 ASANNLFLLTK
+998 ASANNLFLLTR

-1031 AYPKSKTF
+1031 AYPKNKAF

>member
-1 MNDGMKKF
+1 
-9 SNMRSMMTALLCVLL
+9 MTALMCVLL
-24 SFSAIAQNRITVTG
+24 SFSAIAQKKFTVTG
-38 VIYDENGEPMPGA
+38 VVSDETGAPLTGA
-51 GVLIEGTTKGAV
+51 GVMVVGTSQGTV
-63 ADIDGKY
+63 TDIDGKY
-70 SIETAK
+70 SI
-76 GTALV
+76 
-81 YNFIG
+81 
-86 YKDQVVT
+86 QVVT
-93 VREKS
+93 GAPLVFNYIGYVSEQVVVRDSK
-98 VINVTLEPDR
+98 VINVTLKPDKNI
-108 TVLDEV
+108 LDDV
-114 VVVGYGTMK
+114 VVIGYGTMK

-128 GSVSSVNSK
+128 GSVSSVSSK
-137 AIEVFKTGSVMEAL
+137 SIESFKTGTVMEAL
-151 GGQVAGVN
+151 GGQIAGVN
-159 VVSADGTPGGSF
+159 IVSTDGTPGGGF
-171 DIKIRG
+171 DVKIRG

-185 SPLYIVDGFEVESL
+185 SPLYIVDGFEVESI
-199 SFLASQDILKMDF
+199 SYLANQDIQSIDV

-231 LVTTKSGRN
+231 LVTTKSGRE
-240 GRPEVTYNG
+240 GRTEVTYNG

-254 VLSKQLEVLDPYEF
+254 TLSKQLEVLDPYEF

-273 ELNPTRYGT
+273 ELNPSRYGT

-290 SKGQPYKYQSMDDY
+290 SNGTPYKFQSMDDY
-304 LGVTGVRWQDEAF
+304 IGVKGVQWQNESF
-317 RPTWSQNHDISV
+317 RPTWSQNHDVSV
-329 RGGSKD
+329 RGGNKD

-346 EDGLFKANTYKKNTA
+346 EDGLFQANTYTKNSA
-361 RIKFTQN
+361 RLKINQK
-368 IFKWLK
+368 IFKWLR
-374 FDASVNYTNRKTT
+374 FDATVNYTNSITT

-417 NAVDPMLEEV
+417 NAIDPMLEQL
-427 GLSNSNYF
+427 GMSNSNYF

-441 ETVDQVTRI
+441 ETVDQVKKI
-450 DQWFANGS
+450 DQWIANGA
-458 LTFNLAKGLTFKTS
+458 LTFQLAKGLTFKTS
-472 ASYSTDFRRSDTFY
+472 GSYNTAFRRDDTFY
-486 SDESANASRGSGAYG
+486 KAESANAIRGSGPYG
-501 GSNYYR
+501 SSKTTR
-507 GLKWSNSN
+507 TLRWTNSN
-515 VLTYAKTF
+515 VLTYSKTF

-533 GHETTY
+533 GHEYTY
-539 NMTEN
+539 YLTES

-552 PLDNLGVDNLGLGAV
+552 PLDDLGVDNLGLGAV
-567 PSSVTSNKSDSR
+567 PSSVTSSKSDSR
-579 RLSFFARAFYSYDER
+579 RLSFFARAFYNYDQK

-605 STVFAASNK
+605 STVFSEQNK

-629 EPFLKDVKWIDNL
+629 EPFLKDVQWVNTL

-661 LDLYTSLKYGVG
+661 LDLYNPLKYGVG

-683 QLSNKN
+683 QLSNKD

-696 TTNLGLDLGFFKSR
+696 TTNLGLDLGFFDSR
-710 LNVTADAFLKDSKDL
+710 LNVTIDAFLKDSKDL
-725 LLAQNLAYVT
+725 LLAQNLALAT
-735 GFGSQWQNVGKVR
+735 GFSSQWQNVGKVR
-748 NKGIELTVN
+748 NKGIELTINSINVN
-757 SVNFN
+757 KK
-762 NRNFFWS
+762 NFFWS

-779 TLVALQDG
+779 TLVSLQDG

-804 DYIAMVGEAI
+804 DYIAMVGESL

-855 VKPGFVKY
+855 VKPGYVKY
-863 KDIDG
+863 KDLDG

-881 NGQPDWFGGIT
+881 NGQPDWYGGIT
-892 NSFQVYGVDLS
+892 NTFKFYGVDFS
-903 FMFQYS
+903 FLLQYS

-918 RMFSTQS
+918 RMYSTQS

-943 NASNLVPSAKGYVA
+943 NASNLVPSAKGYVP

-967 GSFLRLKNITL
+967 GSFIRLKNITL

-984 RLTRKFYVNKLRIY
+984 KLTRKIHVSKLRLY
-998 ASANNLFLLTK
+998 ATANNLFILTK

-1031 AYPKSKTF
+1031 AYPKNKAF